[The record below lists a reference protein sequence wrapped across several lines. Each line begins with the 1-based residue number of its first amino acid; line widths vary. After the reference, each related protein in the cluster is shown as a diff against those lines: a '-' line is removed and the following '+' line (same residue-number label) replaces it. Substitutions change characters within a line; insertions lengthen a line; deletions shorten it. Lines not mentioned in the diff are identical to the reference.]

1 MTFSYLERRHRRSRR
16 KKLVSILLFSFLGV
30 SLFFF
35 VSGFINKNPPQEV
48 KTPALKE
55 TVENSLKDSKG
66 TYAIAIKNLK
76 TDESYYSNEHW
87 IFEVGSLY
95 KLWVMAETFEQIQN
109 NNLTEDET
117 LNQDVNTLNAEF
129 NIDPP
134 SADLTEGTV
143 TLSVRDALNQ
153 MITISHN
160 YAALLLTQKIK
171 LSSVSEF
178 LKTNEFGESSVGTD
192 GSPPKSSAHD
202 ILAFYEK
209 LYKGELGSIENTEKM
224 LSLLKNQQLSEGL
237 PKYLPD
243 KSKVANKT
251 GDIGW
256 FKHDAGIIYTEKG
269 DYIIVVMSESEYPQG
284 AQERIALLSK
294 AVYDYFTH

>member
-1 MTFSYLERRHRRSRR
+1 MDSSGS
-16 KKLVSILLFSFLGV
+16 KLTRILVIFFLV
-30 SLFFF
+30 IFLYLFFHNAF
-35 VSGFINKNPPQEV
+35 SKKNPSEENKNHS
-48 KTPALKE
+48 LKE
-55 TVENSLKDSKG
+55 VVENSLKETRG
-66 TYAIAIKNLK
+66 IYGIAIKNLK
-76 TDESYYSNEHW
+76 NGQSYYSNEHQV
-87 IFEVGSLY
+87 FEAGSLY

-109 NNLTEDET
+109 NNLTEDEI
-117 LNQDVNTLNAEF
+117 LSQDVNTLNAQF
-129 NIDPP
+129 NIDPT
-134 SADLTEGTV
+134 SAELAEGTV
-143 TLSVRDALNQ
+143 TLSLRDALNQ

-178 LKTNEFGESSVGTD
+178 LNTNEFGESSVGTD

-294 AVYDYFTH
+294 AVYDYFNRL